1 MQKWLSRKLLVAV
14 VSVVAIA
21 MGIAKGDPDVEVG
34 VQQQGELVVTA
45 AITLV
50 SVVYMVMQGLADKKD
65 DTK

>member
-1 MQKWLSRKLLVAV
+1 MKWISRKLFVAV
-14 VSVVAIA
+14 VAVVAIV